1 MLVSEYGRQQKMDNN
16 DQIQRILFDDID
28 VRGVVTSLEQSYQDI
43 IALHNYPPV
52 IEQVL
57 GQMLAAVTILSTNL
71 KFNGKLILQAKGEGS
86 VSALMAECNHLN
98 QCRAIAQFDE
108 HIAQDLSFRQMLESG
123 HLVLTIEPDVGQRY
137 QGFVPLENET
147 LAECLADYFQRSE
160 QLDTQFS
167 LACDGVKARG
177 LMLQVLPAAQ
187 SGSEDYQRLSML
199 AKTLKVTELL
209 SLDNNTLL
217 FRLFHEEKCRLFSG
231 ENISFKCQ
239 CSRERSEGALKLLD
253 NKELREI
260 IGERGSI
267 DIDCQ
272 FCNSKYSFDASDV
285 EQICRDKDSV
295 NKTDLH

>member
-1 MLVSEYGRQQKMDNN
+1 VLVSQCGRLAKMDNK

-43 IALHNYPPV
+43 ISLHNYPAV
-52 IEQVL
+52 IEQIL

-98 QCRAIAQFDE
+98 ECRAIAQFDE
-108 HIAQDLSFRQMLESG
+108 NIAPDLSFRQMLEAG
-123 HLVLTIEPDVGQRY
+123 HLVLTIEPEVGQRY

-147 LAECLADYFQRSE
+147 LAQCLADYFQRSE
-160 QLDTQFS
+160 QLDTQFT
-167 LACDGVKARG
+167 LACDGVMARG

-199 AKTLKVTELL
+199 ATTLKVTELL
-209 SLDNNTLL
+209 TLDNETLL
-217 FRLFHEEKCRLFSG
+217 FRLFHEEKCRLFPG
-231 ENISFKCQ
+231 ESISFKCQ
-239 CSRERSEGALKLLD
+239 CSRARSEGALKLID
-253 NKELREI
+253 NEELREI
-260 IGERGSI
+260 VSERGSI

-285 EQICRDKDSV
+285 EQICREKDS
-295 NKTDLH
+295 KKKDLH